1 MARKESIK
9 AAADEL
15 CITASA
21 VSHQVRALEEYLDTA
36 LYRRSGNRIE
46 LTLTGRAYAGRLT
59 TLLDAFDAST
69 RNLMDAGHRAFRVH
83 CTPGFAARWLVPRL
97 GDLSFGDRVRI
108 SVSDGAPSTDFSE
121 NGADV
126 VIQWA
131 DAHVPGIVTEPLMKS
146 ARFPVASPGL
156 KDRENLREPG
166 DLCRMTLMHDETM
179 DAWAEWFDA
188 AQIEPPEFP
197 RGPTFPNCEL
207 ATTAAE
213 QGQGVALAYDAVV
226 RRTLEQGT
234 LIRLFD
240 AVTMPFVIYS
250 VAYPV
255 RQKNDPMV
263 REFSDWLH
271 GQVEAEGV
279 AVQIRGASATAGIR

>member
-9 AAADEL
+9 DAADEL

-21 VSHQVRALEEYLDTA
+21 VSHQIRALEDYLDTA

-46 LTLTGRAYAGRLT
+46 LTLTGRAYASKLT
-59 TLLDAFDAST
+59 TLLDTFDAST
-69 RNLMDAGHRAFRVH
+69 RNLKEAGRRTFGVH

-97 GDLSFGDRVRI
+97 GKLSFGDRVRI

-131 DAHVPGIVTEPLMKS
+131 DTSAHGVVTEPLMKS
-146 ARFPVASPGL
+146 ARFPVISPGL
-156 KDRENLREPG
+156 KDRENIRDPR
-166 DLCRMTLMHDETM
+166 DLCRVKLMHDETM

-226 RRTLEQGT
+226 RRTLEHGT
-234 LIRLFD
+234 LVRLFD

-255 RQKNDPMV
+255 GQKNDPMV

-271 GQVEAEGV
+271 GQVQAEGV
-279 AVQIRGASATAGIR
+279 AAQINLSSATAVSR